1 MRAGQRS
8 ALVENPVRTASYIA
22 GRDSRIAAL
31 RGLLASLLRDQKR
44 IVLEIGCGHG
54 HFLTAYANAHRD
66 APFCIGLD
74 IISERVRR
82 ANRKCARA
90 GLDARLAFIHAE
102 AGELLSVLPEH
113 VRLAD
118 VFVLFPDPWPK
129 RRHHKHRLIRDDM
142 LDRLAERAEPGAR
155 LCFRT
160 DDGAYFA
167 AARETVGAH
176 GRWRIAEGD
185 PAASWPFEYA
195 TVFQEKAAGH
205 QSLVALCEPKRGTSV

>member
-1 MRAGQRS
+1 MRGGQRS
-8 ALVENPVRTASYIA
+8 ALVENPVRTANYLA
-22 GRDSRIAAL
+22 ERDSRIAAL
-31 RGLLASLLRDQKR
+31 RGLLASLLRDHER

-54 HFLTAYANAHRD
+54 HFLTAYASAHAG
-66 APFCIGLD
+66 APFCAGLD

-102 AGELLSVLPEH
+102 AAEFLSVLPGH

-129 RRHHKHRLIRDDM
+129 RRHHKHRLIRGEI
-142 LDRLAERAEPGAR
+142 LDGLAERAAPGAR

-160 DDGAYFA
+160 DDREYFT
-167 AARETVGAH
+167 AARATIGGHA
-176 GRWRIAEGD
+176 RWRIAGGD

-195 TVFQEKAAGH
+195 TVFQEKAAGY
-205 QSLVALCEPKRGTSV
+205 QSLVAVCESSRGACG